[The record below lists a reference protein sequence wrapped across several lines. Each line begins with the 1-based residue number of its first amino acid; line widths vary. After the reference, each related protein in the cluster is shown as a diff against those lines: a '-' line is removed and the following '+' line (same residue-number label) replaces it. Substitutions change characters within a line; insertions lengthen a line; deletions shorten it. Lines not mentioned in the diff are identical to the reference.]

1 MGSRRGYPEGGTRHT
16 SMDAADL
23 ATGQASRTDF
33 SQPQATGRGKWASRR
48 FWPVL
53 TPLALLAIGASLL
66 TPVGRHQWA
75 LSLIRQPTNY
85 TTLSFNEVSA
95 LPTTTVANEAMTV
108 SFTIGNHEGAGLRYR
123 YILTASDGKRLQTL
137 GQSAK
142 IVPSGS
148 TWTVRTVVRPA
159 CVASPCRIRVSLPG
173 HPEAIQFQVTVKLPS
188 TRAPDLRKG
197 LLGAS

>member
-85 TTLSFNEVSA
+85 TTLSFNGVSA

-188 TRAPDLRKG
+188 TRARATLRT
-197 LLGAS
+197 AH